1 MAVTLQKGQK
11 ISLDKEAGSALTKI
25 VMGLGWDPIKKK
37 GLFGFGARQVEVDL
51 DASCVLFDEHN
62 QVIDTVWFRQL
73 KSKDGSISHTGD
85 NRSGAGDGDDEQIV
99 VELARV
105 PASVTSLVFVVNSFT
120 GQNFSQIDNA
130 TCRILDGRNQQEV
143 ARYNLSCQG
152 SHTAQIMARVYR
164 HNSGHNSEWKM
175 HAIGENCSGRTFQD
189 LMPHMLPHL

>member
-11 ISLDKEAGSALTKI
+11 ISLDKEAGSVLTKI

-37 GLFGFGARQVEVDL
+37 GFFGLGGGQVEVDL
-51 DASCVLFDEHN
+51 DASCVLFDEQN
-62 QVIDTVWFRQL
+62 RVLDTVWFRQL
-73 KSKDGSISHTGD
+73 QSQDGSITHTGD

-105 PASVTSLVFVVNSFT
+105 PAGVKSMVFVVNSFT

-130 TCRILDGRNQQEV
+130 TCRILDGHNQKEV

-152 SHTAQIMARVYR
+152 SHTAQIMAKIYR
-164 HNSGHNSEWKM
+164 HNNEWKM

-189 LMPHMLPHL
+189 MMPAIQQHL

>member
-11 ISLDKEAGSALTKI
+11 ISLDKEAGSALTNI

-37 GLFGFGARQVEVDL
+37 GLFGFGGGQVEVDL
-51 DASCVLFDEHN
+51 DASCVLFGEQN
-62 QVIDTVWFRQL
+62 QVLDTVWFRQL
-73 KSKDGSISHTGD
+73 KSQDGSITHTGD

-105 PASVTSLVFVVNSFT
+105 PAGVKSLVFVVNSFN

-130 TCRILDGRNQQEV
+130 TCRILDGRNQNEV

-152 SHTAQIMARVYR
+152 THTAQVMAKVYR
-164 HNSGHNSEWKM
+164 NGAEWKM

-189 LMPHMLPHL
+189 LIPYILPHL

>member
-37 GLFGFGARQVEVDL
+37 GLFGFGGSQGEVDL
-51 DASCVLFDEHN
+51 DASCVLFSEQN
-62 QVIDTVWFRQL
+62 QVLDTVWFRQL
-73 KSKDGSISHTGD
+73 KSQDGSITHTGD

-105 PASVTSLVFVVNSFT
+105 PVGVKSLVFVVNSFT

-130 TCRILDGRNQQEV
+130 TCRILDGRNQNEV
-143 ARYNLSCQG
+143 ARYSLSCQG
-152 SHTAQIMARVYR
+152 THTAQIMAKVYR
-164 HNSGHNSEWKM
+164 NGAEWKM

-189 LMPHMLPHL
+189 LIPYILPHL